1 MKTPCRL
8 SGCGNLMEYVGLEC
22 KSALHPNK
30 HKMPCSW
37 DLNIYRGCEHG
48 CRYCYALY
56 SHKYLNDD
64 RFFDRVYYKSNIV
77 KCLEKQL
84 SSKNWKHEAVNIGGV
99 TDSYQPIEEKL
110 RIMPEILKILI
121 RYKTPAILATK
132 SDLVLRDIDYLRKL
146 SDVADIKVSLT
157 ITTIDKALQRSLE
170 PNAAAPD
177 RRIEA
182 LRILREEGI
191 SAGIT
196 LMPVIPYLTDS
207 YENLD
212 SIYNEASKASVEY
225 IRPNVLYLIG
235 KTRTNF
241 LNFLNTYDHSLY
253 EKMKN
258 LYRYDFPPQEYLKG
272 FNHKI
277 NLLKDKYGIPSWA
290 SLKKS
295 EVHTQTALTD
305 F

>member
-1 MKTPCRL
+1 MDYI
-8 SGCGNLMEYVGLEC
+8 NLES

-30 HKMPCSW
+30 HKMPCAW

-56 SHKYLNDD
+56 SHSYLNDD
-64 RFFDRVYYKSNIV
+64 CFFNRIYYKSDV
-77 KCLEKQL
+77 AKLLEKQL

-99 TDSYQPIEEKL
+99 TDSYQPIEEKMK
-110 RIMPEILKILI
+110 IMPEILNVLI
-121 RYKTPAILATK
+121 KYKTPAILATK
-132 SDLVLRDIDYLRKL
+132 SDLVLRDVEYLKKL
-146 SDVADIKVSLT
+146 SDVADVKVSLT
-157 ITTIDKALQRSLE
+157 ITTMDESLQKHLE
-170 PNAAAPD
+170 PNAVTPS

-182 LRILREEGI
+182 LKILREKGI
-191 SAGIT
+191 PAGIT

-212 SIYNEASKASVEY
+212 LIYSEASRVSAEH

-241 LNFLNTYDHSLY
+241 LNFLNTYDHQIYEKIKSLY
-253 EKMKN
+253 RTD
-258 LYRYDFPPQEYLKG
+258 YPSQRYLKE
-272 FNHKI
+272 FNLKI
-277 NLLKDKYGIPSWA
+277 N
-290 SLKKS
+290 SLKTKYNVS
-295 EVHTQTALTD
+295 SWSRLKKFETPLQTTLSD

>member
-1 MKTPCRL
+1 MDYI
-8 SGCGNLMEYVGLEC
+8 NLES

-30 HKMPCSW
+30 HKMPCAW

-56 SHKYLNDD
+56 SHSYLNDD
-64 RFFDRVYYKSNIV
+64 CFFNRIYYKSDV
-77 KCLEKQL
+77 AKLLEKQL

-99 TDSYQPIEEKL
+99 TDSYQPIEEKMK
-110 RIMPEILKILI
+110 IMPEILNVLI
-121 RYKTPAILATK
+121 KYKTPAILATK
-132 SDLVLRDIDYLRKL
+132 SDLVLRDVEYLKKL
-146 SDVADIKVSLT
+146 SDVADVKVSLT
-157 ITTIDKALQRSLE
+157 ITTMDESLQKHLE
-170 PNAAAPD
+170 PNAVTPS

-182 LRILREEGI
+182 LKILREEGI
-191 SAGIT
+191 PAGIT

-212 SIYNEASKASVEY
+212 LIYSEASRVSAEH

-241 LNFLNTYDHSLY
+241 LNFLNTYDHQIYEKIKSLY
-253 EKMKN
+253 RTD
-258 LYRYDFPPQEYLKG
+258 YPSQRYLKE
-272 FNHKI
+272 FNLKI
-277 NLLKDKYGIPSWA
+277 N
-290 SLKKS
+290 SLKTKYNVS
-295 EVHTQTALTD
+295 SWSRLKKFETPLQTTLSD